1 MNKSQVRTVE
11 TVRQAKSLFDQN
23 QNRAHLSSAAK
34 LLSFEIR
41 ASKSF
46 KARRELMAI
55 ADELGLTG
63 LSDFVVVYWE

>member
-1 MNKSQVRTVE
+1 MTKSQARTVE
-11 TVRQAKSLFDQN
+11 SVRNAMHVFN
-23 QNRAHLSSAAK
+23 QHKNPGHLSFAAK

-41 ASKSF
+41 AAKSF

-55 ADELGLTG
+55 ADELGLSG